1 MGAIRTFAFAVGVS
15 IGLSSAPAWAQYPPP
30 PAAPP
35 GYPPPYPAQPYPP
48 PPYGAPPYYAPPP
61 YGAPQYYPPPG
72 AYGYAPPPMR
82 IPYREG
88 ESHPGYHIEENPIKG
103 LVVSGFVV
111 LLVPYALSAMIGLS
125 TKSDSDR
132 WLLLPVVGPFGDIAS
147 RSKACSDDV
156 GCIFEPLVRTM
167 LVMDGLMQS
176 TGAILLVTGYLFPK
190 REWVSDRI
198 DTSGALPRLTAWSL
212 SPRLF
217 QGSTP
222 GLALSGEI
230 F

>member
-1 MGAIRTFAFAVGVS
+1 
-15 IGLSSAPAWAQYPPP
+15 
-30 PAAPP
+30 
-35 GYPPPYPAQPYPP
+35 
-48 PPYGAPPYYAPPP
+48 
-61 YGAPQYYPPPG
+61 
-72 AYGYAPPPMR
+72 MR

-88 ESHPGYHIEENPIKG
+88 EFHPGYHIEENPIKG
-103 LVVSGFVV
+103 LVISGYVV
-111 LLVPYALSAMIGLS
+111 LLVPYGISLMIGLS

-132 WLLLPVVGPFGDIAS
+132 WLLLPVVGPFGDMAS

-156 GCIFEPLVRTM
+156 GCFFEPLARIM
-167 LVMDGLMQS
+167 LVMDGIMQS

-190 REWVSDRI
+190 KEWVSDHAY
-198 DTSGALPRLTAWSL
+198 TSGSLPRLTSWRL

-222 GLALSGEI
+222 GLALTGEI